1 MTRANSKSFL
11 TNPFTKSVQETV
23 LTQKLP
29 GRHGVYRLHLYFNS
43 LINRWLLTP
52 VDNYSLIIVIQMLN
66 GKLKKKI
73 LSKKLFGFLFLF
85 QVVLLTALKVS
96 NVLVATEEMTETRVT
111 ARKTLDISSY
121 STLIFTFITQ

>member
-29 GRHGVYRLHLYFNS
+29 RRHGVYRLHLYFNF

-73 LSKKLFGFLFLF
+73 
-85 QVVLLTALKVS
+85 Q
-96 NVLVATEEMTETRVT
+96 
-111 ARKTLDISSY
+111 
-121 STLIFTFITQ
+121 

>member
-1 MTRANSKSFL
+1 MTRVNSKSFL
-11 TNPFTKSVQETV
+11 TNPFNQERTRDC
-23 LTQKLP
+23 LNTELP

-73 LSKKLFGFLFLF
+73 
-85 QVVLLTALKVS
+85 Q
-96 NVLVATEEMTETRVT
+96 
-111 ARKTLDISSY
+111 
-121 STLIFTFITQ
+121 

>member
-11 TNPFTKSVQETV
+11 TNPFNQERTRDC
-23 LTQKLP
+23 LNTELP

-73 LSKKLFGFLFLF
+73 
-85 QVVLLTALKVS
+85 QVVLFTSLKVS
-96 NVLVATEEMTETRVT
+96 NFLVAIEEMTETRVT

>member
-29 GRHGVYRLHLYFNS
+29 RRHGVYRLHLYFNS

-52 VDNYSLIIVIQMLN
+52 ADNYSLIIVIQMLN

-121 STLIFTFITQ
+121 STLIFIFIK